1 MKKLAFFVF
10 FSLITLGA
18 FSQAQ
23 VKWNVN
29 AGIGMASWYGDD
41 SDGTDAKF
49 AYKIGVGME
58 VPFNQVWSFQ
68 SGLNFI
74 SKGVSGDEVTDGW
87 DVVDVSINQ
96 LYLELPLMV
105 GARIHTA
112 SNFDLLFKAGPYLAY
127 GVGGKIKAEAG
138 NESGKA
144 DTFGDDG
151 LKRFDAGLGLGVAF
165 EFDKIVLGVETN
177 TGLTKLMGG
186 LDAQN
191 ISAMLTVGYKF

>member
-41 SDGTDAKF
+41 TDGTDAKF

-74 SKGVSGDEVTDGW
+74 SKGVSGKSYTDNW
-87 DVVDVSINQ
+87 NTADATANQ

-127 GVGGKIKAEAG
+127 GVGGKIKV
-138 NESGKA
+138 ESDKA
-144 DTFGDDG
+144 DTFGDEG

-165 EFDKIVLGVETN
+165 EFNKIVLGIETS
-177 TGLTKLMGG
+177 TGLTKLQSGA
-186 LDAQN
+186 DAQN